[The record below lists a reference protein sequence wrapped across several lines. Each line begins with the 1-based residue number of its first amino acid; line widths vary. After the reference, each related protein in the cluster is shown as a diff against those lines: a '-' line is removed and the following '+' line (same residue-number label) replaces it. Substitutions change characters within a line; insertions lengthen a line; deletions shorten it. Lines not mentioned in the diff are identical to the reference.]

1 MNKSHLRIREISDG
15 IEVRLHVVPR
25 ARRDEIAGTHDD
37 ALKIKITAPPVDDAA
52 NRAIVRF
59 LAELL
64 RISCSRIQIAAG
76 ERSKDKLVRIQGIS
90 PAEFLARI
98 P

>member
-64 RISCSRIQIAAG
+64 QISRSRILIASG
-76 ERSKDKLVRIQGIS
+76 KHSKDKLIRVNGIS
-90 PAEFLARI
+90 PAEFLGRL